1 MAYKLVETQAP
12 DGYDTPTGTAAEHYF
27 MLRDKNAEAQ
37 FPLSKPVN
45 FPVDAIHN
53 SGYTDFILNSRSK
66 ASLPS
71 AGGSGDGWFVA
82 GGALTVLV
90 ACFGLAETRKN
101 AKRMTF
107 TRR

>member
-1 MAYKLVETQAP
+1 
-12 DGYDTPTGTAAEHYF
+12 
-27 MLRDKNAEAQ
+27 MLRDNDKDVEDQ
-37 FPLSKPVN
+37 FPLSKPKE

-53 SGYTDFILNSRSK
+53 SGYTGFILNSRSK

-71 AGGSGDGWFVA
+71 AGGSGDSWFVA

-101 AKRMTF
+101 AKRMMF